1 MQTVYLNGEISKFGE
16 RWETSCTTLGDILRL
31 IECQTP
37 GFRQHLINSAEAGID
52 YQIMKGKDLI
62 GEEDLFLTI
71 GDEDIIITELPA
83 GAGKAG
89 KIIAGIALVITAV
102 VLAAPTGGGSLLT
115 LKGIGAAVANM
126 GFFTGSMALIGV
138 SLAMSGI
145 SEMMMP
151 GPEVDGTEQ
160 NKNFL
165 FQGPVNTMTQGMPIP
180 IAYGELIVGGAPIS
194 VGFSNT
200 PISISDPTYN
210 RNTDNSATTNVTGG
224 DTQNNTQNSDGS
236 YNNNEN
242 NTDNSHETDYGC
254 GAW

>member
-1 MQTVYLNGEISKFGE
+1 MQTVYLNGEIAKFGE
-16 RWETSCTTLGDILRL
+16 KWETSCNTVGEILRL

-37 GFRQHLINSAEAGID
+37 GFRKHLVQAADAGIE
-52 YQIMKGKDLI
+52 YQVVRGKEVI
-62 GEEDLFLTI
+62 GKEEIFLQI
-71 GDEDIIITELPA
+71 RDEDIIITELPA
-83 GAGKAG
+83 GSKGAGKTILG
-89 KIIAGIALVITAV
+89 IIMIV
-102 VLAAPTGGGSLLT
+102 AATYYIIQTGGAD
-115 LKGIGAAVANM
+115 IGTAMELFKAIGEA
-126 GFFTGSMALIGV
+126 GFFTKATILMGT
-138 SLAMSGI
+138 SLAIQGI

-151 GPEVDGTEQ
+151 GPEVDGTEE

-165 FQGPVNTMTQGMPIP
+165 FQGPVNTMTQGAPIP
-180 IAYGELIVGGAPIS
+180 LAYGELIVGGAPIS